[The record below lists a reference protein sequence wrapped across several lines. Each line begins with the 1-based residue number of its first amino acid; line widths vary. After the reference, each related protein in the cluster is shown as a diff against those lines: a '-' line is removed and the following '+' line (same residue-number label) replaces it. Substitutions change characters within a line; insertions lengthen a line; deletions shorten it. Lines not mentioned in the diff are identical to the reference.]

1 MEFMAPSL
9 GESFSNLWEM
19 KHHYLVPMTAGT
31 VPLRGNNIL
40 KRFDP
45 DLGRTSAEDDIY
57 PVHEASVTR
66 HHMLKINGLS
76 RREQTSLDELEMGL
90 FAKS

>member
-9 GESFSNLWEM
+9 GESFGNLWEM
-19 KHHYLVPMTAGT
+19 KHHSPVPMTAGT

-40 KRFDP
+40 KLFDP

-57 PVHEASVTR
+57 PVQEASVT
-66 HHMLKINGLS
+66 MK
-76 RREQTSLDELEMGL
+76 
-90 FAKS
+90 A